1 VRVHRVPAL
10 DGILPRAARL
20 NAKSLGGTRS
30 VKEDGVTGLMI
41 FLVAASA
48 LLPSQAV
55 SPSNDTRDAEEL
67 RRLET
72 VWNEA
77 HVRGDATA
85 LAALWDDELTVVV
98 PEMPLMTRAELLAF
112 WRSGRSAITR
122 HETSDLVIRVYESAG
137 VVTGRLRR
145 DRNFNSQSVH
155 DDWRFL
161 KVYVRRG
168 GAWKVVAYQATMAP
182 TK

>member
-1 VRVHRVPAL
+1 
-10 DGILPRAARL
+10 
-20 NAKSLGGTRS
+20 
-30 VKEDGVTGLMI
+30 MI

-48 LLPSQAV
+48 FLPSQAA
-55 SPSNDTRDAEEL
+55 SLGNDTGDAAEL

-98 PEMPLMTRAELLAF
+98 PEMPLMTRTHLVAF

-122 HETSDLVIRVYESAG
+122 HETSDLVIRIYDNAG
-137 VVTGRLRR
+137 VVTGRLQRE
-145 DRNFNSQSVH
+145 RNFNGQSVH

-168 GAWKVVAYQATMAP
+168 GAWKVVAYQATIAP

>member
-1 VRVHRVPAL
+1 
-10 DGILPRAARL
+10 
-20 NAKSLGGTRS
+20 
-30 VKEDGVTGLMI
+30 MI
-41 FLVAASA
+41 VLVAASA

-55 SPSNDTRDAEEL
+55 SQSNDTGDAAEI

-72 VWNEA
+72 AWDEA
-77 HVRGDATA
+77 HVRGDVTA
-85 LAALWDDELTVVV
+85 LTSLWDDELTVTV
-98 PEMPLMTRAELLAF
+98 PEMPLMTKSDLVAF

-122 HETSDLVIRVYESAG
+122 HETSDLLIRIYENAG

-145 DRNFNSQSVH
+145 ERNFNGQAVR
-155 DDWRFL
+155 DDWRIL

-168 GAWKVVAYQATMAP
+168 GVWRVVAYQATVAP